1 MGEATKL
8 ETSMMLHLRPDLV
21 RHDALQNFAPPAAKP
36 GSLLGPEQPVGY
48 AWMSQDLNPAGAVG
62 RASRADAER
71 GAMHHRDAFGFQQFG
86 HEILIGMT
94 EDPNFGPMLVYG
106 LGGVY
111 VELLRDVAFRLNPLT
126 DVDAA
131 EMIEEIKGADLLKGY
146 RNMPLGDRAALK
158 ETLLRVSAM
167 VTALP
172 EIIDMDLNPVKVL
185 EPGEGVRA
193 VDARI
198 KVRPTQPGWSPELLV
213 LPAVVS

>member
-1 MGEATKL
+1 
-8 ETSMMLHLRPDLV
+8 
-21 RHDALQNFAPPAAKP
+21 
-36 GSLLGPEQPVGY
+36 
-48 AWMSQDLNPAGAVG
+48 
-62 RASRADAER
+62 
-71 GAMHHRDAFGFQQFG
+71 
-86 HEILIGMT
+86 MT

-158 ETLLRVSAM
+158 EALLRVSAM

-185 EPGEGVRA
+185 EPGDGVRA

-198 KVRPTQPGWSPELLV
+198 KVRTTQPGWSPELLD
-213 LPAVVS
+213 LPAVVSQG